1 MKPLRH
7 ALLLSAILALLSAC
21 AAMPVVGSA
30 TPSASPVAASSPILT
45 ATLPPFP
52 TFTPIVALTP
62 AVSGFPYV
70 AALNDVL
77 PKENLVLAQHF
88 YADTVGHLDDTIC
101 YDVGIYSDGSYI
113 FISCQPDFTYPAP
126 NGTLDAD
133 QSRFLNHWME
143 TFGSFEMPSIH
154 GLLTFA
160 GNGNAVP
167 EYVDQVSMQALIGEL
182 DWDAHEYVHRGGYPF
197 VVFHARDVLSHQ
209 LNKWLDNSNVFK
221 FEAVDFPDSC
231 LGAPKPDEVCEQVL
245 THGFYIQFVMDGM
258 MYEFH
263 TDVFGYDIRQF
274 GEPQIAPTPGPV
286 G

>member
-1 MKPLRH
+1 MPKRLFF
-7 ALLLSAILALLSAC
+7 LLVIIVFISTCNRTVPA
-21 AAMPVVGSA
+21 
-30 TPSASPVAASSPILT
+30 SPILSETSAPIAAT
-45 ATLPPFP
+45 ATGTPTTIPAFTPTNTLPPP
-52 TFTPIVALTP
+52 EQ

-70 AALNDVL
+70 AALNDAL

-88 YADTVGHLDDTIC
+88 YADTVGHLDGMIC

-126 NGTLDAD
+126 NGTLDAN

-143 TFGSFEMPSIH
+143 TFGSFEAPSIH
-154 GLLTFA
+154 GLLMFA

-231 LGAPKPDEVCEQVL
+231 LGAPKHDEVCEQVL
-245 THGFYIQFVMDGM
+245 THGFYIQFVVDGM